1 MAALPKRRIS
11 TGRSGRRRKNIAL
24 AINPA
29 NKYVTSRERKAT
41 KRGTSSEA

>member
-11 TGRSGRRRKNIAL
+11 TRRASARRR
-24 AINPA
+24 AIKLVISKA
-29 NKYVTSRERKAT
+29 AKYVSSRDRKAA